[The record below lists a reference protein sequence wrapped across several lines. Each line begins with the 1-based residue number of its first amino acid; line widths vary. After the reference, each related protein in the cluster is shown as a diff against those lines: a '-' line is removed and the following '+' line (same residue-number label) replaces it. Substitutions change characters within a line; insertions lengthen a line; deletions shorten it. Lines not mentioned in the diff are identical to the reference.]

1 MESASR
7 TVFECSDL
15 RGHIFNYI
23 ITKFKPHIMCNIRLC
38 AKILRYY
45 KNDLIQF
52 SFNHS
57 EGVYCPVKD
66 ENEFDPNTDNYLLK
80 FIKFSEGFQKVENNM
95 DNKFPGVKLFMNSL
109 SLARF
114 TENMVCI
121 TIGLRIDYSS
131 FEYKEIDMKKLLTK
145 ELIKLNE
152 PWVSFISEDYKFKN
166 NINELEIMVN
176 DIII

>member
-1 MESASR
+1 MSASR

-15 RGHIFNYI
+15 RGHILNYI
-23 ITKFKPHIMCNIRLC
+23 ITKFKPHILSNIRLC

-45 KNDLIQF
+45 KNDLIEF
-52 SFNHS
+52 SLNHS

-66 ENEFDPNTDNYLLK
+66 ENEFDANTDNYLLK
-80 FIKFSEGFQKVENNM
+80 FIKFSKGFQKVEKNM
-95 DNKFPGVKLFMNSL
+95 DNKFPGVKLFTNSL

-114 TENMVCI
+114 REDMACV

-131 FEYKEIDMKKLLTK
+131 LEYKEIDMKELLTT

-152 PWVSFISEDYKFKN
+152 PWVSFISEDYKFKSN
-166 NINELEIMVN
+166 VNELEIMVN

>member
-1 MESASR
+1 MSASR
-7 TVFECSDL
+7 TVFQCSDL
-15 RGHIFNYI
+15 RGYILSYI
-23 ITKFKPHIMCNIRLC
+23 ITKFKPLILSNIRLC
-38 AKILRYY
+38 AKILRFY
-45 KNDLIQF
+45 KNDLIEF

-66 ENEFDPNTDNYLLK
+66 EDEFDANTDNYLLK
-80 FIKFSEGFQKVENNM
+80 FIKFSKGFRKVENNM

-131 FEYKEIDMKKLLTK
+131 LEYKEIDIKELLTT

-152 PWVSFISEDYKFKN
+152 PWVSFISEDYKFKSN
-166 NINELEIMVN
+166 VNELEIMVN